1 MADTFA
7 PPPRRNVLLIVS
19 LCLNAALILIL
30 AIGLWR
36 TTHPFASQRGILSPY
51 GLMHEVPAKR
61 DQVQAILDSHT
72 AELRSLRVAS
82 GDARLK
88 AVASLDAPVY
98 SPAKFAA
105 ALKAVG
111 TADAALEAKL
121 IDTMNE
127 SFAILSP
134 DERKTVADKV
144 RRRNRAWM
152 FQAFGTRAP

>member
-1 MADTFA
+1 MTDAFA
-7 PPPRRNVLLIVS
+7 PPPRRNILLIVS
-19 LCLNAALILIL
+19 LCLNAALIAIV

-36 TTHPFASQRGILSPY
+36 AAHPFASQRGILSPY
-51 GLMHEVPAKR
+51 GLMREVPAKR
-61 DQVQAILDSHT
+61 DQVQTILNSHT
-72 AELRSLRVAS
+72 AELRALRVAS
-82 GDARLK
+82 GEARLR
-88 AVASLDAPVY
+88 AVESLDAPDY
-98 SPAKFAA
+98 SPERFAA
-105 ALKAVG
+105 ALQAVG

-134 DERKTVADKV
+134 EERKTVAATV